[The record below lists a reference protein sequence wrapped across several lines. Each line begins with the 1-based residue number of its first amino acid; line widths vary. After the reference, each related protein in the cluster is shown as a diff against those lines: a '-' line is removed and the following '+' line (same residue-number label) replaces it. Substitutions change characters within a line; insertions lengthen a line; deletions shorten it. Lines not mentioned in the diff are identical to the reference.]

1 LKAKIKNTNCYKK
14 LISTWSHL
22 SSLFENQLEGMICA
36 AVDQKHQHEIID
48 KKIVYRYDGII
59 EEQLNSGYKTVF
71 LACSEIEKNTI
82 SP

>member
-1 LKAKIKNTNCYKK
+1 
-14 LISTWSHL
+14 
-22 SSLFENQLEGMICA
+22 MICA
-36 AVDQKHQHEIID
+36 ALDPKHQHEIID
-48 KKIVYRYDGII
+48 QKIVYRYDGII